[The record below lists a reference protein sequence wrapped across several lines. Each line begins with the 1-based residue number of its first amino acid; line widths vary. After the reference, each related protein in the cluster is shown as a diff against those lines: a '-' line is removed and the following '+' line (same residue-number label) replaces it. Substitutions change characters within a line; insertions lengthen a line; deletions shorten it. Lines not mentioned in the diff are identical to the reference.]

1 MGQWTSCVI
10 ISNENLLPCQ
20 LNLGALLRFLSRKNL
35 GRRHS
40 FLAGKPIGLAWSS
53 SRRIVSMALRQSSVT
68 KRDVFVAWLGGA
80 LVGTVIGFNAGVI
93 TGLNVLVPSRD
104 RKDRQPIVYLLGA
117 SSGVIAFALWGVW
130 TVSQLLRESFLSNAG
145 FQIIRRNVTNRL
157 SFFFERVSSDL

>member
-1 MGQWTSCVI
+1 
-10 ISNENLLPCQ
+10 
-20 LNLGALLRFLSRKNL
+20 
-35 GRRHS
+35 
-40 FLAGKPIGLAWSS
+40 
-53 SRRIVSMALRQSSVT
+53 MALRQSSVT

-157 SFFFERVSSDL
+157 LFF